1 MTEVSQWNEPIVEEF
16 RANEGRVG
24 GPFEGLPMLLLH
36 DIGARSGTERIHPL
50 AYQAVGDAF
59 AVFGSKGGAP
69 VDPHWVLNLVA
80 HPEVEVEIGTERLKV
95 RARVL
100 EADER
105 EPIWAKQKIDRPGF
119 ADYEKKTEGIR
130 DIPVVLL

>member
-1 MTEVSQWNEPIVEEF
+1 
-16 RANEGRVG
+16 
-24 GPFEGLPMLLLH
+24 
-36 DIGARSGTERIHPL
+36 
-50 AYQAVGDAF
+50 
-59 AVFGSKGGAP
+59 
-69 VDPHWVLNLVA
+69 VLNLVA
-80 HPEVEVEIGTERLKV
+80 HPEVEVELGTERLKV

-130 DIPVVLL
+130 DIPVVLLERV